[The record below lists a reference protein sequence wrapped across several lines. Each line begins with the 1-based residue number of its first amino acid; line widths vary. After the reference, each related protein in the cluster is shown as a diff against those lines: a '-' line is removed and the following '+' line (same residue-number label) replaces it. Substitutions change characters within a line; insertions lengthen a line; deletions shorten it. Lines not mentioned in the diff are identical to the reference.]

1 MKKSRVLWI
10 ATAFLTV
17 CVMLVTGCSTDKS
30 AVKLDSSNPVSLE
43 VWHYYNGPQK
53 IAFDDMV
60 SEFNE
65 TIGQEKGIVVEAF
78 NQGSVS
84 DLLTKVSDAANKKVG
99 ADDIPDIFAAYA
111 DTAYELDQLGV
122 VADLDPYFT
131 QEELE
136 QYVPSYIEEGR
147 FDQSNSLKIFPTA
160 KSTEVM
166 MLNKTDWD
174 KFAEATGATYEDIST
189 IEGITETAR
198 KYYEW
203 TDSLTPE
210 ADDGKTF
217 FGRDVM
223 ANYLISGMKQQGI
236 TLFDVSSDGKVTF
249 NLDENALRKLWD
261 NYYVPYING
270 YFGAFGKFRSDDAK
284 TGDLIA
290 LVCSTTGATYF
301 PSEVTIND
309 TESYPIEG
317 VVLENPCFEGAE
329 RYSIQQG
336 AGMVVT
342 KSDEKTEYA
351 AAEFLK
357 WFTDTQRNIDFSVTS
372 GYLPVKNEAND
383 TALVEKSFEN
393 SAEISTSLEESV
405 LVSIG
410 QVQNDQ
416 LYTNKAF
423 KNGFDARNIL
433 EYSLSDKAAA
443 DRESVLTAMAEG
455 TSRSEAVA
463 VYDND
468 ENFSAWVAD
477 LKKQLEETQK

>member
-249 NLDENALRKLWD
+249 NLDEKALRKLWD

-372 GYLPVKNEAND
+372 GYLPVRNEAND

-443 DRESVLTAMAEG
+443 DRESVLA
-455 TSRSEAVA
+455 
-463 VYDND
+463 
-468 ENFSAWVAD
+468 
-477 LKKQLEETQK
+477 

>member
-1 MKKSRVLWI
+1 
-10 ATAFLTV
+10 
-17 CVMLVTGCSTDKS
+17 
-30 AVKLDSSNPVSLE
+30 
-43 VWHYYNGPQK
+43 
-53 IAFDDMV
+53 
-60 SEFNE
+60 
-65 TIGQEKGIVVEAF
+65 
-78 NQGSVS
+78 
-84 DLLTKVSDAANKKVG
+84 
-99 ADDIPDIFAAYA
+99 
-111 DTAYELDQLGV
+111 
-122 VADLDPYFT
+122 
-131 QEELE
+131 
-136 QYVPSYIEEGR
+136 
-147 FDQSNSLKIFPTA
+147 
-160 KSTEVM
+160 
-166 MLNKTDWD
+166 
-174 KFAEATGATYEDIST
+174 
-189 IEGITETAR
+189 
-198 KYYEW
+198 
-203 TDSLTPE
+203 
-210 ADDGKTF
+210 
-217 FGRDVM
+217 
-223 ANYLISGMKQQGI
+223 MKQQGI

-383 TALVEKSFEN
+383 TALVEKTFEN